1 MKDPF
6 TSDEIQGPS
15 NKLEASCSIFKLSG
29 ISHDDVKKKLFYVSL
44 QGEAKKWYHSL
55 NHFEGFD

>member
-29 ISHDDVKKKLFYVSL
+29 ISHDDVKKNSFMCPCRVKQKS
-44 QGEAKKWYHSL
+44 GIIH
-55 NHFEGFD
+55 